1 MLKFLVGGR
10 RWNRGIAGGKKNNQ
24 IFVNVSKISLVI
36 SVFLLQMCGSKLF
49 KSGVPVE
56 KILKSKVVTICLLIQ
71 RI

>member
-1 MLKFLVGGR
+1 MEQR
-10 RWNRGIAGGKKNNQ
+10 DSRGKKNNQ

-56 KILKSKVVTICLLIQ
+56 KNTEKQSSYHLPIDSENLDYMFLSKSL
-71 RI
+71 